1 LLDYGGESHGDGEKL
16 KEGRRG
22 MRRWLSECYQAGLRE
37 RRVEIEAMRVLLCWF
52 CEMREM
58 KGGLLKGGGCEVT

>member
-1 LLDYGGESHGDGEKL
+1 
-16 KEGRRG
+16 
-22 MRRWLSECYQAGLRE
+22 MRLWLSECYQAGLRE